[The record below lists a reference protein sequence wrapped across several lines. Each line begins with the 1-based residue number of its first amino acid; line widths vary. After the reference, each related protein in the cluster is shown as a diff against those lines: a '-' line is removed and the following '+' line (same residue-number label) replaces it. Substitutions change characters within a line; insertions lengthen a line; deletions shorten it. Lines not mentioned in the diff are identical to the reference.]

1 MIYEIPWLKNTG
13 FPTLK
18 PPGGATSQVV
28 LRDPNAIE
36 KRGSKGGNSL
46 DFFGSWGCIST
57 ALRGSHQDHR
67 KK

>member
-1 MIYEIPWLKNTG
+1 MLKKKKKQG

-18 PPGGATSQVV
+18 PPGGAASQVV

-46 DFFGSWGCIST
+46 DFWAVGAAFP
-57 ALRGSHQDHR
+57 
-67 KK
+67 